1 MLRLLCN
8 RMPPE
13 WQMDRDRLFKS
24 KIRYA
29 TVPRSRNVARIF
41 SIDDSQW
48 RATEHS
54 AGRLKIKKDNKN
66 LFAISR
72 FSFAISYA
80 SKFLHCFI
88 FAFEYFSC
96 DQRRLF
102 VHQQRTRECIMFSLS
117 DPTLEMQSARNFTA
131 DSTNEERHCYECA
144 VMPGKLL
151 RSNFLPAARKLI
163 FEFCLRSLSRRLR
176 VVTYCGYLE
185 FICEYPSR
193 KRTYFATRLGRSLL
207 EGGIKM
213 SKTRPIPFSA
223 PGTMHASEL
232 ILT

>member
-1 MLRLLCN
+1 
-8 RMPPE
+8 
-13 WQMDRDRLFKS
+13 MDRDRLFKS

-131 DSTNEERHCYECA
+131 DSTNEERHCYECGRYA
-144 VMPGKLL
+144 GKTPSLELL
-151 RSNFLPAARKLI
+151 A
-163 FEFCLRSLSRRLR
+163 SRQKINL
-176 VVTYCGYLE
+176 
-185 FICEYPSR
+185 
-193 KRTYFATRLGRSLL
+193 
-207 EGGIKM
+207 
-213 SKTRPIPFSA
+213 
-223 PGTMHASEL
+223 
-232 ILT
+232 